1 MTRPKHRN
9 LPLLLLQARE
19 SVLGRFRPILNA
31 NRVTE
36 QQWRIMRV
44 LIEAESLEPRQIGDL
59 CRISSPS
66 LAGVLARMQQL
77 GFVARKRIDQDR
89 RRMRVELTAR
99 GRALVLR
106 MLPQVDATYERIE
119 RTAGREFCE
128 RLYRALD
135 QLIGAL
141 EVEPAAAPRPPRV
154 AARKTRP

>member
-1 MTRPKHRN
+1 MYPLTPDCVNIARMTRPKHRN

-19 SVLGRFRPILNA
+19 SGLGRFRPILNA

-36 QQWRIMRV
+36 QQCRITRV

-128 RLYRALD
+128 R
-135 QLIGAL
+135 
-141 EVEPAAAPRPPRV
+141 
-154 AARKTRP
+154 